1 VDKDGNQVVSSVQSY
16 FQQLMSAAR
25 PFMNQRDFPIN
36 VCAKFIEGMDSRL
49 LTGFRRLFPQHSV
62 VQSLNATHQQ
72 KVLQEMLQAAQQAE
86 DDLVSVQRIARKA
99 VGLSQ
104 AFVSGR
110 SSVASAAFPSQAEKT
125 LAKYSYKGS
134 GASTDGSRA
143 SDSVGGKNGKVGL
156 WPCFGCGGPHPWSKF
171 VDGKHII
178 ICPNKD
184 NPGVAQNAAKGIEQ
198 MRKNRKKR
206 HAQNV
211 KRKNLGTANLSDF
224 HEAGQK
230 RI

>member
-1 VDKDGNQVVSSVQSY
+1 
-16 FQQLMSAAR
+16 
-25 PFMNQRDFPIN
+25 
-36 VCAKFIEGMDSRL
+36 
-49 LTGFRRLFPQHSV
+49 
-62 VQSLNATHQQ
+62 
-72 KVLQEMLQAAQQAE
+72 MLQAAQQAE
-86 DDLVSVQRIARKA
+86 DNLVSVQRVSREV

-104 AFVSGR
+104 AFISGG

-134 GASTDGSRA
+134 DASTDGSRA

-198 MRKNRKKR
+198 CGR
-206 HAQNV
+206 
-211 KRKNLGTANLSDF
+211 TARSVMP
-224 HEAGQK
+224 
-230 RI
+230 RM

>member
-1 VDKDGNQVVSSVQSY
+1 
-16 FQQLMSAAR
+16 
-25 PFMNQRDFPIN
+25 
-36 VCAKFIEGMDSRL
+36 
-49 LTGFRRLFPQHSV
+49 
-62 VQSLNATHQQ
+62 
-72 KVLQEMLQAAQQAE
+72 MLQAAQQAE
-86 DDLVSVQRIARKA
+86 DDLVSVQRIAREA

-104 AFVSGR
+104 AFVSGGL
-110 SSVASAAFPSQAEKT
+110 SVASAAFPSQAEKT

-184 NPGVAQNAAKGIEQ
+184 NPGVEQNAAKGIKQ

-224 HEAGQK
+224 DEAGQK
-230 RI
+230 CIREQVLQSMGGCEVSDGASVASSVTTPST